1 MATIGNNARKR
12 ESQEATAK
20 ELVEEVY
27 REWQIRGGN
36 PRNREMTNPT
46 EKPRQ
51 YCLVDKAMKEARI
64 ATIVG
69 QRIIDGTSAS
79 FYKKET
85 RNREVTMTRRFGHS
99 TDTVCN
105 HCGKKGHQEKDCWIK
120 HPHLKKNR
128 QGASV
133 ETDIIV
139 SIIEQGD
146 SNEQNFEAENAPQTM
161 FSDGFELEDK
171 NLTQMKFP
179 EVKKLNSKTMKRTEW
194 ISKFLPQ
201 F

>member
-69 QRIIDGTSAS
+69 QRIIDGTSAP
-79 FYKKET
+79 FFDEK
-85 RNREVTMTRRFGHS
+85 
-99 TDTVCN
+99 
-105 HCGKKGHQEKDCWIK
+105 KKGGQYRRAIRRILQLLRKE
-120 HPHLKKNR
+120 R
-128 QGASV
+128 SQR
-133 ETDIIV
+133 
-139 SIIEQGD
+139 EQMLD
-146 SNEQNFEAENAPQTM
+146 QT
-161 FSDGFELEDK
+161 
-171 NLTQMKFP
+171 P
-179 EVKKLNSKTMKRTEW
+179 
-194 ISKFLPQ
+194 
-201 F
+201 

>member
-69 QRIIDGTSAS
+69 QRIIDGTSAPFFDEKTKRRAVPKGDS
-79 FYKKET
+79 ADTAVIAE
-85 RNREVTMTRRFGHS
+85 REVTAS
-99 TDTVCN
+99 TN
-105 HCGKKGHQEKDCWIK
+105 AG
-120 HPHLKKNR
+120 
-128 QGASV
+128 
-133 ETDIIV
+133 
-139 SIIEQGD
+139 
-146 SNEQNFEAENAPQTM
+146 SN
-161 FSDGFELEDK
+161 SL
-171 NLTQMKFP
+171 
-179 EVKKLNSKTMKRTEW
+179 S
-194 ISKFLPQ
+194 
-201 F
+201 